1 MSFSIPT
8 TPVHSDSLPFPLSPH
23 AKPRFIPIPL
33 LVLSAILIAD
43 CLPLS
48 LPYTTMSS
56 HLLLFFMD
64 IVKQINDLQTHIELA
79 STQMKIKF
87 KIKKNNWVSYLQYR
101 SLNFSQQYNCLNV
114 GLLPCSGWEMGKI
127 GYSISLPIIPSHPH
141 ALSHFHGGTVVLPI
155 PMGIPW
161 DPRDPWKFPRLTN
174 NSLRKCV
181 SLIGHALTIEV
192 LLSIDSTQKYFYSQ
206 RMTNEENALHR
217 TNLLLQHQ

>member
-1 MSFSIPT
+1 
-8 TPVHSDSLPFPLSPH
+8 
-23 AKPRFIPIPL
+23 
-33 LVLSAILIAD
+33 
-43 CLPLS
+43 
-48 LPYTTMSS
+48 
-56 HLLLFFMD
+56 
-64 IVKQINDLQTHIELA
+64 
-79 STQMKIKF
+79 
-87 KIKKNNWVSYLQYR
+87 
-101 SLNFSQQYNCLNV
+101 
-114 GLLPCSGWEMGKI
+114 MGKI
-127 GYSISLPIIPSHPH
+127 GYSISIPIIPSHSH

-217 TNLLLQHQ
+217 TNLLLQHQWILSLSLGHRQTDIGTTWTLNGHRLNFANQVWVKASGLQDSRWATTNIDITNRHQYTIRISSNNNQFTIVLRCQYKHYRLQWPAWSPSSNRYQSRNRKL